1 MKFLIALKNTTD
13 ESKNILEIGCKI
25 AEGFS
30 ADLTICYIGKQSRAL
45 IEGDVNLA
53 RQTLSEWDIH
63 HPGLEVL
70 EWAFNILKEKGF
82 ALDSEFNI
90 ENLVEEKGRIRMVLP
105 KTTNYQ
111 IRLVLREGDLLSELN
126 KEVKHGEFD
135 IAIMGSP
142 RRKRMT
148 NKISQFLDTSIFFVK
163 NFNPNWN
170 YKILLCVDD
179 SRATKRAVILSTRIS
194 KQFDAE
200 IISLTV
206 SKTSFFGKGYRNA
219 HTWAERY
226 LKRVGIPFES
236 KLLSGN
242 PVDVFVDE
250 AGEDHIIIMGKAK
263 GNEILKFIF
272 GSKPIH
278 TAQRSNCPVLV
289 VN

>member
-1 MKFLIALKNTTD
+1 MKFLIAIKNTNK

-30 ADLTICYIGKQSRAL
+30 ADLTICYIGKQSKAL

-53 RQTLSEWDIH
+53 WKTLSEWNIH

-70 EWAFNILKEKGF
+70 EWAFNFLKQKGF
-82 ALDSEFNI
+82 APESNFDI

-105 KTTNYQ
+105 KTNDYQ
-111 IRLVLREGDLLSELN
+111 IGLVLREGDLLSELI
-126 KEVKHGEFD
+126 KEVKHGFID
-135 IAIMGSP
+135 IIIMGSP
-142 RRKRMT
+142 NRKRMI
-148 NKISQFLDTSIFFVK
+148 NKVSQFLDTSIFFV
-163 NFNPNWN
+163 NNYNPSCK

-194 KQFDAE
+194 KQFNAE
-200 IISLTV
+200 ITSLTV

-219 HTWAERY
+219 HVWAERY
-226 LKRVGIPFES
+226 LKRIGIPFNS

-242 PVDVFVDE
+242 PVEVFVNE

-263 GNEILKFIF
+263 GNEILKFIW

-278 TAQRSNCPVLV
+278 TAQRANCSVLL

>member
-53 RQTLSEWDIH
+53 RQTLSEWNIH

-82 ALDSEFNI
+82 APDSEFNI
-90 ENLVEEKGRIRMVLP
+90 KNLVEEKGRIRMVLP
-105 KTTNYQ
+105 
-111 IRLVLREGDLLSELN
+111 EGDLLSELN

-278 TAQRSNCPVLV
+278 TAQRSNCPVLM

>member
-1 MKFLIALKNTTD
+1 MKFLIAIKNTSD
-13 ESKNILEIGCKI
+13 ISKNILDIGCKI

-30 ADLTICYIGKQSRAL
+30 ADLTICYIGKQSKAL

-53 RQTLSEWDIH
+53 RLSMAEWNIY

-82 ALDSEFNI
+82 PSETIFDMD
-90 ENLVEEKGRIRMVLP
+90 NLVEENGRIRMVLP
-105 KTTNYQ
+105 KTKDYH
-111 IRLVLREGDLLSELN
+111 IRLVLREGELLSELN
-126 KEVKHGEFD
+126 QEVKQGVYD
-135 IAIMGSP
+135 IAIIGSP

-148 NKISQFLDTSIFFVK
+148 QKIAQFLDTSIFFVK

-170 YKILLCVDD
+170 YKIILCVDD

-194 KQFDAE
+194 KQFSAD
-200 IISLTV
+200 IILITV

-219 HTWAERY
+219 HIWAERY
-226 LKRVGIPFES
+226 LKRVNIPFES

-242 PVDVFVDE
+242 PVDIFVKE
-250 AGEDHIIIMGKAK
+250 AGENHIIIMGKAK
-263 GNEILKFIF
+263 GNEIIKFVL

-278 TAQRSNCPVLV
+278 TAQQANCPVLL